1 MMKTRAAV
9 LRKGGTPWE
18 ITELDLDEPGAGE
31 VLIRYE
37 AAGLCHSDEHIRA
50 TGTARLPLVGGH
62 EGAGV
67 IEKTGPGVTR
77 VQTGDRV
84 ACSYI
89 PVCGTCRYCSTGH
102 QNLCDAGKNAAIGC
116 LVDGTFRFH
125 DNSEDLGGMCVL
137 GTFSQYAVLSEW
149 SCVKSEDDIPF
160 ELAALVSCGVTT
172 GFCSAI
178 YAGDVRPGETV
189 VIFGTGGVGMN
200 AVQGAR
206 YAGAKNVIVVDP
218 VEFKRD
224 MAKFFGATHAFA
236 TAPEAHD
243 FVVETTRGQLADHVI
258 CTPGVVTEEMVNAAV
273 LMTGKGGKV
282 TITAVG
288 HFDERAVHVHA
299 GLLIGYMRE
308 IRGALF
314 GDSNPLYDIPM
325 LLGLYRS
332 GDLKLD
338 ELVSRKYRL
347 DQVNDAY
354 RDMTDGKNIR
364 GVIVHEHEESR

>member
-9 LRKGGTPWE
+9 LRKGGEPWE
-18 ITELDLDEPGAGE
+18 ITELDLDEPKAGE
-31 VLIRYE
+31 VVIRFE

-67 IEKTGPGVTR
+67 IIKTGPAVTR
-77 VQTGDRV
+77 VREGDRV

-102 QNLCDAGKNAAIGC
+102 QNLCDAGKNAAVGC

-125 DNSEDLGGMCVL
+125 DGDEDLGGMCVL

-149 SCVKSEDDIPF
+149 SCVKIEDDIPF

-189 VIFGTGGVGMN
+189 VVFGTGGVGIN

-206 YAGAKNVIVVDP
+206 YAGAKNVIAVDP
-218 VEFKRD
+218 VEFKREQA
-224 MAKFFGATHAFA
+224 MELGATHAFGD
-236 TAPEAHD
+236 PEQAHAR
-243 FVVETTRGQLADHVI
+243 VVELTRGQLADKVI
-258 CTPGVVTEEMVNAAV
+258 CTVGEMNNDVVKAAV
-273 LMTGKGGKV
+273 NMTGKAGTVVITGVGYYDMVLPGG
-282 TITAVG
+282 I
-288 HFDERAVHVHA
+288 
-299 GLLIGYMRE
+299 LIGYHRRMQ
-308 IRGALF
+308 GALF
-314 GDSNPLYDIPM
+314 GGANPLYDIPM
-325 LLGLYRS
+325 ILSLWHEGHIKLTELITKKYT
-332 GDLKLD
+332 LD
-338 ELVSRKYRL
+338 EINEGYQDL
-347 DQVNDAY
+347 
-354 RDMTDGKNIR
+354 MDGKNIR
-364 GVIVHEHEESR
+364 GVLVHQH